1 MTCLNRAESP
11 KGEETKQEKKKE
23 KERSKEDRKR
33 RIRGIQKKNRKEYKM
48 LNNKRD
54 GEEKFVLQRNKEKMR
69 NEN

>member
-11 KGEETKQEKKKE
+11 KGEETKQAKEGKRKKQRGSEEKNTGKT
-23 KERSKEDRKR
+23 
-33 RIRGIQKKNRKEYKM
+33 KKNRKEYKM

-54 GEEKFVLQRNKEKMR
+54 GEEKFVVQRNKEKMR

>member
-11 KGEETKQEKKKE
+11 KGEETKQEKEGKRKKQRGSEE
-23 KERSKEDRKR
+23 KNTGKT
-33 RIRGIQKKNRKEYKM
+33 KKNRKEYKM

-54 GEEKFVLQRNKEKMR
+54 GEEKFVVQRNKEKMR